1 MEGVGA
7 FLHLASWWCKST
19 CCRRSGILANLG
31 GFLSDIDYGYRAQT
45 AQFPTTSVLLNIK
58 LIVLRRQITS

>member
-19 CCRRSGILANLG
+19 CCRRSGVMANLG
-31 GFLSDIDYGYRAQT
+31 GFLLDIDMAIERRPHNSQ
-45 AQFPTTSVLLNIK
+45 QRPFFSVSN
-58 LIVLRRQITS
+58 